1 MKRRILFPMLLMLA
15 ALLLTGCA
23 MRTVVDMYALPKR
36 SEEYSQLQTAID
48 YAMHGI
54 EYSAPISGEHQQS
67 VQTADLDG
75 DGKEEYLV
83 FASGNWES
91 PLQVLI
97 FKQAE
102 NGSCDLVDIIECNGT
117 AFERVEYVPFND
129 KPGLDVILGCQV
141 SDQVLRSVS
150 VYSLEEGSVQQL
162 LLVGYS
168 KFLTCDLD
176 EDGFHELMVLRAGET
191 EGDPAVAVSYSFR
204 NGQIQRSEEA
214 TLSAPSSQ
222 IRRVIAGDLAG
233 GESAVFVSSTGTEDR
248 VPSDILTLLG
258 GALTKITTPDPET
271 STLQNLYA
279 DPRDIDEDGIMEL
292 PTRLSVKPVSVW
304 RNDKKQSLL
313 RWFAVDARGAETD
326 KLFTF
331 HNFEQGWYLCLDN
344 SWARNISVV
353 RGDHV
358 FTFYMWN
365 EDYSEA
371 LALLSVFTFTGG
383 TRNEEARADGRFL
396 LHSTDK
402 AVYACKLEP
411 DAAAY
416 GITRNQITEAFRL
429 IRPDRPGNERG

>member
-1 MKRRILFPMLLMLA
+1 MKRRILLPSILVLL

-23 MRTVVDMYALPKR
+23 MRTVEDMYALPKR

-54 EYSAPISGEHQQS
+54 DYSAPISGEHQQT

-75 DGKEEYLV
+75 DGVEEYLV
-83 FASGNWES
+83 FASGSWES

-102 NGSCDLVDIIECNGT
+102 DGSCDLVDIIECNGT

-129 KPGLDVILGCQV
+129 KPGLEVILGCQV

-150 VYSLEEGSVQQL
+150 VYSLEEGSIGQL

-168 KFLTCDLD
+168 RFLTCDMD
-176 EDGFHELMVLRAGET
+176 EDGNYELMVLRPGEMENT
-191 EGDPAVAVSYSFR
+191 PAVAVSYRSQ
-204 NGQIQRSEEA
+204 NGQIQRSEEVM
-214 TLSAPSSQ
+214 LSSTSSQ
-222 IRRVIAGDLAG
+222 IRRAAVGKLADG
-233 GESAVFVSSTGTEDR
+233 QSAVFVSSMGADDK
-248 VPSDILTLLG
+248 VPSDILTLHRGTLMKI
-258 GALTKITTPDPET
+258 GASNPDN
-271 STLQNLYA
+271 STLQDLYA
-279 DPRDIDEDGIMEL
+279 DPQDIDEDGIMEL
-292 PTRLSVKPVSVW
+292 PTRLSIYPVSVW
-304 RNDKKQSLL
+304 RNDNKQSLL
-313 RWFAVDARGAETD
+313 RWFAVDGQGVETD

-331 HNFEQGWYLCLDN
+331 HNFEQGWYLSLDN
-344 SWARNISVV
+344 SWSQNISVV
-353 RGDHV
+353 RGDDV

-371 LALLSVFTFTGG
+371 LTLFSIFTFTGSA
-383 TRNEEARADGRFL
+383 RNEEASNDGRFL
-396 LHSTDK
+396 LHSTDA
-402 AVYACKLEP
+402 AVYAARLEA

-416 GITRNQITEAFRL
+416 AITRSTITEAFRL